1 MNKPVPDDGPSRGA
15 VVSRD
20 EFDLLLDDYYQAR
33 GWTKQGV
40 LTKAKLTELG
50 LEKYI
55 GLIKSKEA

>member
-33 GWTKQGV
+33 GWTVEGIPQQ
-40 LTKAKLTELG
+40 TKLQDLG
-50 LEKYI
+50 LQEFKA
-55 GLIKSKEA
+55 LTQDKEA